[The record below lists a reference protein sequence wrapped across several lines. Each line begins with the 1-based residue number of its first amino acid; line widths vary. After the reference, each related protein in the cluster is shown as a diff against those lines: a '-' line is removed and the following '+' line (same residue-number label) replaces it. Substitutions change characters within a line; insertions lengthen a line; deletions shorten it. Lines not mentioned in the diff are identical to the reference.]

1 MFLFRNKTTLQHR
14 EETGST
20 EKRKTTKRKIVSKT
34 KRNPPANYPD
44 EEPEPRCW
52 MKSWKSDRVKLKED
66 NKAATSGEVLRVLLA
81 IDTEVGGA
89 GEREVDH
96 EGTSPTGVIGGPGRQ
111 GRLMLWQ

>member
-20 EKRKTTKRKIVSKT
+20 EKRNKRKIVSKT

-52 MKSWKSDRVKLKED
+52 RKSWKSDRVKLKED